1 MFCKAP
7 VEIVHHQV
15 MKVGLAMS
23 IIPSP
28 IEAIESAIQ
37 AENPF
42 DRPRFLKQEDI
53 WVSSFPD
60 VPSINAK
67 ASDAVF
73 AAIEAVR
80 LRKRATIGIFISA
93 ERGLGKSHLI
103 SRIQKQIQ
111 ADGNSVLVYMGECS
125 NLDKVD
131 QEFLHSLA
139 FSLRR
144 KSSLN
149 VMQWQEIAAAIIS
162 EAYQKEFDP
171 LVLIDSVIPAQIAKV
186 MAEGKQA
193 VDFMSKLRDKISDAK
208 PEIDD
213 SYLIQALLWTLSKPH
228 TNFAINWLSGRGIS
242 QIQADAMGLPMLS
255 EDETVSIQSAQRILN
270 LISQYKTVVICLDE
284 LDNPGAN
291 QDGFTRAMVM
301 AGLGKA
307 LANGLQHGVLIT
319 TSYPE
324 TLARQ
329 IRVMPQAEAVVDR
342 IAEKVIELEPL
353 DADGVIALVSAWL
366 EKFYSEKDLVPPHSV
381 YPFDEADLRQKGDEM
396 PLIRSLL
403 TWCSDNFGSVNPLPN
418 PPLIPSIEKAF
429 ESELASLEWSIDD
442 YLDDKDTLS
451 NALRLGFSSL
461 IGLGELIENV
471 EITAIEEVY
480 AKGGDKGRIDFRI
493 VGRELVNIKKMGVKI
508 GVSIAQQ
515 TNNVSL
521 TTTLTKLNDYKKFE
535 LTRGCL
541 VRSKPITDGAKA
553 TQQALIELLQNK
565 GEWVLLMKDHIKP
578 ILAIYFL
585 QSRLEDHGIESS
597 DFYSFLRDQ
606 RIVIDNPLI
615 REILSKPTGKPPKV
629 AQDLAP
635 NIPMFAQTDFNSSD
649 IPDLVVM

>member
-1 MFCKAP
+1 
-7 VEIVHHQV
+7 
-15 MKVGLAMS
+15 MS
-23 IIPSP
+23 AIPSP

-37 AENPF
+37 SENPF

-53 WVSSFPD
+53 WMSTFPD
-60 VPSINAK
+60 VPSINKK

-73 AAIEAVR
+73 KAIEAVR
-80 LRKRATIGIFISA
+80 LRKRATVGLFISA

-111 ADGNSVLVYMGECS
+111 ADGNSILVYMGECS

-144 KSSLN
+144 KGSRD
-149 VMQWQEIAAAIIS
+149 VMQWQEIAAAVIS
-162 EAYQKEFDP
+162 EVYKKEFDP
-171 LVLIDSVIPAQIAKV
+171 LVLIDSIIPTQIAKV
-186 MAEGKQA
+186 LAEGKQA
-193 VDFMSKLRDKISDAK
+193 VDFMSKLRDKINETK

-228 TNFAINWLSGRGIS
+228 ANFAINWLAGRGIS
-242 QIQADAMGLPMLS
+242 QVQADAMGLPMLS
-255 EDETVSIQSAQRILN
+255 EDDAVSIQSAQRILN
-270 LISQYKTVVICLDE
+270 LISQYKTAVICLDE
-284 LDNPGAN
+284 LDNPGVN

-366 EKFYSEKDLVPPHSV
+366 GKFYGERSLIPPHPV
-381 YPFDEADLRQKGDEM
+381 YPFDEVDLRQKGDEM

-403 TWCSDNFGSVNPLPN
+403 TWCSDNFGSKGPTPAS
-418 PPLIPSIEKAF
+418 PPVASIEKAF
-429 ESELASLEWSIDD
+429 ESELSSLEWSIDD

-451 NALRLGFSSL
+451 SALRISFSSL

-471 EITAIEEVY
+471 EVTAIEDVN

-493 VGRELVNIKKMGVKI
+493 VGKELANVRKMGIKI

-521 TTTLTKLNDYKKFE
+521 TTTLNKLNDYEKFD

-541 VRSKPITDGAKA
+541 IRSKPITEGAKA
-553 TQQALIELLQNK
+553 TQQALMELLQNK
-565 GEWVLLMKDHIKP
+565 GEWVLLMKEHIKP
-578 ILAIYFL
+578 ILAIAFL
-585 QSRLEDHGIESS
+585 QSRLEDYGIESS
-597 DFYSFLRDQ
+597 DFYSFLREQ

-615 REILSKPTGKPPKV
+615 REILSKPNGKPPKV

-635 NIPMFAQTDFNSSD
+635 NIPMLPQMDLDLSA

>member
-1 MFCKAP
+1 
-7 VEIVHHQV
+7 
-15 MKVGLAMS
+15 MS
-23 IIPSP
+23 VIPSP

-53 WVSSFPD
+53 WMSTFPD

-67 ASDAVF
+67 ASDAIF
-73 AAIEAVR
+73 TAIEAVR
-80 LRKRATIGIFISA
+80 LRKRATIGLFISA

-111 ADGNSVLVYMGECS
+111 ADGNSILVYMGECS

-144 KSSLN
+144 KGSRN
-149 VMQWQEIAAAIIS
+149 VMQWQEIAAAVIS
-162 EAYQKEFDP
+162 EAYKREFDP
-171 LVLIDSVIPAQIAKV
+171 LVLIDSIIPTQIAKV
-186 MAEGKQA
+186 LAEGKQA
-193 VDFMSKLRDKISDAK
+193 VDFVSKLRDKINEAK

-228 TNFAINWLSGRGIS
+228 TNFAINWLAGRGIS
-242 QIQADAMGLPMLS
+242 QVQADAMGLPMLS
-255 EDETVSIQSAQRILN
+255 EDEAVSIQSAQRILN
-270 LISQYKTVVICLDE
+270 LISQYKTAVICLDE
-284 LDNPGAN
+284 LDNPGVN

-329 IRVMPQAEAVVDR
+329 IRVMPQSEAVVDR

-366 EKFYSEKDLVPPHSV
+366 GKFYSEKDLVPPYPV

-396 PLIRSLL
+396 PLVRSLL
-403 TWCSDNFGSVNPLPN
+403 AWCSDNFGSEG
-418 PPLIPSIEKAF
+418 PPTPTPTSSIEKAF

-451 NALRLGFSSL
+451 SALRLSFESL
-461 IGLGELIENV
+461 IGLEELVENV
-471 EITAIEEVY
+471 EVTAIEDINV
-480 AKGGDKGRIDFRI
+480 KGGDKGRIDFRI
-493 VGRELVNIKKMGVKI
+493 VGRELINVKKMGIKV

-521 TTTLTKLNDYKKFE
+521 TTTLTKLNDYRKFD

-541 VRSKPITDGAKA
+541 VRSKPITAGAKA
-553 TQQALIELLQNK
+553 TQQALMELLQNK
-565 GEWVLLMKDHIKP
+565 GEWVLLMKEHIKP
-578 ILAIYFL
+578 ILAIAFL
-585 QSRLEDHGIESS
+585 QSRLEDYGIESS

-635 NIPMFAQTDFNSSD
+635 NIPMFLQTDLDLSA